1 MKMKLFQSKQASPQQ
16 MQEFVSL
23 LTEHQDTIRLYI
35 RSLLPSYVDPR
46 DLLQEV
52 NIVLWQKMSDFKL
65 GTNFGAWSC
74 TIAYYA
80 VLTHRKK
87 LKREGV
93 MIFNDELSHNL
104 MEQMSEQKS
113 EGSGDHMRALG
124 VCLKNVSPANL
135 KLLQARYDK
144 NAISLETLSKESG
157 RSMNTLYVSLTR
169 LRASLKKCVQLG
181 LHEKRGLV

>member
-1 MKMKLFQSKQASPQQ
+1 MKMKLFQSKQASPQE
-16 MQEFVSL
+16 MQEFVGL

-35 RSLLPSYVDPR
+35 RSLLPSYMDPR

-52 NIVLWQKMSDFKL
+52 NILLWQKMSNFKL

-87 LKREGV
+87 LKREGF
-93 MIFNDELSHNL
+93 MIFNDELSHSL
-104 MEQMSEQKS
+104 VEQMNEQ
-113 EGSGDHMRALG
+113 EPEESGDRMRALG
-124 VCLKNVSPANL
+124 ACLKNVSPDNL

-144 NAISLETLSKESG
+144 NAMSLETFSKESG
-157 RSMNTLYVSLTR
+157 RSLNTLYVSLTR
-169 LRASLKKCVQLG
+169 LRAALKKCVQLG
-181 LHEKRGLV
+181 LDQERGQA

>member
-1 MKMKLFQSKQASPQQ
+1 

-74 TIAYYA
+74 TVAYYA

-87 LKREGV
+87 LKREGF
-93 MIFNDELSHNL
+93 MIFNDELSNSL
-104 MEQMSEQKS
+104 VEQMSVRET
-113 EGSGDHMRALG
+113 EGSADHMRALG
-124 VCLKNVSPANL
+124 ACLKNVSPASL

-144 NAISLETLSKESG
+144 NAMSVEALSKESG
-157 RSMNTLYVSLTR
+157 RSLNTLYVSLTR
-169 LRASLKKCVQLG
+169 LRVALKNCIQLR
-181 LHEKRGLV
+181 LDEERGNA

>member
-1 MKMKLFQSKQASPQQ
+1 MKIFPSKQASPQQ

-52 NIVLWQKMSDFKL
+52 NIMLWQKMSNFKL

-87 LKREGV
+87 LKREGF
-93 MIFNDELSHNL
+93 MIFNDELSNSL
-104 MEQMSEQKS
+104 MEQMSERQI
-113 EGSGDHMRALG
+113 EGSGDHMRALST
-124 VCLKNVSPANL
+124 CLKDVSPDNL

-144 NAISLETLSKESG
+144 NAMSIETLSKELG
-157 RSMNTLYVSLTR
+157 RSLNTLYVSLTR
-169 LRASLKKCVQLG
+169 LRMALKKCIQLR
-181 LHEKRGLV
+181 LEEERGQA